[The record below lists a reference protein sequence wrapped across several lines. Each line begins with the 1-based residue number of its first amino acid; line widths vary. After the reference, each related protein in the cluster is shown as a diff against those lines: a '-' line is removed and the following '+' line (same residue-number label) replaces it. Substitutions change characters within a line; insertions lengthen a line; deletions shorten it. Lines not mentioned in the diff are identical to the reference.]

1 MSKRSSKKRGH
12 PDKFIFKDMT
22 TFENHHK
29 KTILQHLK
37 GLMIKINDDNIT
49 VAETEATLRGMTESL
64 TKLKEYYEKRKN

>member
-1 MSKRSSKKRGH
+1 MSKRSFKKRGH

-22 TFENHHK
+22 LFESNHK
-29 KTILQHLK
+29 KMILQHLK

-64 TKLKEYYEKRKN
+64 TKLKEYYENRK